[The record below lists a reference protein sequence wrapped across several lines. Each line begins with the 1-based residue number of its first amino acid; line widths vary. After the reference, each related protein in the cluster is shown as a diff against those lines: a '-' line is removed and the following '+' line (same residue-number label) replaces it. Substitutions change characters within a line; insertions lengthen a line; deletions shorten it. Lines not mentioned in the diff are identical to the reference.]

1 VATQDERLAAIAAA
15 AAATLRHTPYHVVRA
30 GDVAAAVRLPGETG
44 RSGATGRPGET
55 GRSGATGPPGE
66 AARSGATGPPGAA
79 GRNGVSTR
87 GGDSG
92 RSAVWLYNEVRNRRV
107 LVALGAAYAW
117 LEFPG
122 RVHAPPPGPIE
133 SVTAARS
140 AAAAALGVIVAFHRA
155 EQALMTQVGY
165 GIGDISTAE
174 KRQLAS
180 GTDLAPPSWPDS
192 SWGRV
197 AAAAWHGRCEVFTDF
212 LRPVLRACAESVTY
226 LAEPTASDSAA
237 RLSDIAFR
245 TCLADQEA
253 PVDLVARGLAAL
265 WFDWDLARVAGNLP
279 RDLESSETAL
289 ATVARRST
297 DPRAEA
303 NASAVV
309 VRVLL
314 EAGTLHE
321 RCVTQAQRTVG
332 LWQEL
337 AANPEEPA
345 EPGISLMSRAV
356 WHDLQRLSDAASHL
370 GLAAARYGD
379 RRLAAEAWRL
389 SRRVAE
395 NELAGDLPRM
405 SRADTNLAALAAE
418 AGRVHEASSLI
429 SGVLTA
435 RLELVGRQAEN
446 AAAWRRLTVT
456 ARAQA
461 DIARVAG
468 RVVDGVRLA
477 ADLLA
482 DRQARLGDPT
492 HADVAEARLVLG
504 QALLAAGLPVRA
516 RRCLEEAAE
525 SRRGR
530 FLPAS
535 YRVQEDLLWLARTAL
550 VLQHP
555 QAAIDL
561 LADEAAPTDWFGD
574 RVSFRLGYTA
584 RRLLALAGGRLGRTS
599 EATASLL
606 ADRERLADRPLCVP
620 LDPLVADFDRTLGEV
635 ALLGG
640 DFAGALAALARLAEA
655 EAGAPAPLPA
665 RGWTLVLLG
674 RAADGLGD
682 ARGAARCFNS
692 VADLAGSGID
702 LSHPVIL
709 AARYDQA
716 VRCAATGD
724 TGEAAGLLEP
734 VLDRTVLAHG
744 HPALG
749 EGHPLLARARAQA
762 QRLGITVPDPAA
774 DAGDASL
781 DIDV

>member
-15 AAATLRHTPYHVVRA
+15 AAATLRDTPYHVVRA

-44 RSGATGRPGET
+44 RSAET
-55 GRSGATGPPGE
+55 GRNSVTGRNGV
-66 AARSGATGPPGAA
+66 A
-79 GRNGVSTR
+79 GRNGVTGRNSVTAR
-87 GGDSG
+87 GGEAG

-107 LVALGAAYAW
+107 LVALAAAYAW
-117 LEFPG
+117 REFPG
-122 RVHAPPPGPIE
+122 RVNAPPPGPIE

-245 TCLADQEA
+245 TCLADREA

-265 WFDWDLARVAGNLP
+265 WFDWDLARVAGTLA

-303 NASAVV
+303 SASAVV

-321 RCVTQAQRTVG
+321 RCMTQAQRTVS
-332 LWQEL
+332 LWQDL
-337 AANPEEPA
+337 AAKPDESVD
-345 EPGISLMSRAV
+345 PGVSVTSRAV

-379 RRLAAEAWRL
+379 RRSAADAWRL

-395 NELAGDLPRM
+395 RELAGDLPRM
-405 SRADTNLAALAAE
+405 TRADTNLAALAAE

-429 SGVLTA
+429 SGVFSA
-435 RLELVGRQAEN
+435 RLELVDLQPEN

-456 ARAQA
+456 ARARA
-461 DIARVAG
+461 DIARVGG
-468 RVVDGVRLA
+468 RVVESVRLA

-482 DRQARLGDPT
+482 DRQARLRDPA

-504 QALLAAGLPVRA
+504 QALLAAGQPVPA
-516 RRCLEEAAE
+516 RRYLEEAAE

-535 YRVQEDLLWLARTAL
+535 YRVQEDLLWLVRAAL
-550 VLQHP
+550 VLEHP
-555 QAAIDL
+555 QAAVDL
-561 LADEAAPTDWFGD
+561 LAKEAAATDWFGD

-584 RRLLALAGGRLGRTS
+584 RRLLALAGGRLGRTD
-599 EATASLL
+599 EAAASLL

-620 LDPLVADFDRTLGEV
+620 LDPLVADFDRSLGEV
-635 ALLGG
+635 ALLAG
-640 DFAGALAALARLAEA
+640 DFAGGLATLAKLAEA
-655 EAGAPAPLPA
+655 EAEAAAPLPA

-674 RAADGLGD
+674 RAADRLGD
-682 ARGAARCFNS
+682 ARRAARCFDS
-692 VADLAGSGID
+692 VADLAAAGID
-702 LSHPVIL
+702 PSHPVIL

-716 VRCAATGD
+716 VRSAATGD

-734 VLDRTVLAHG
+734 VLDRTPLTHG

-749 EGHPLLARARAQA
+749 EAHPLLARARALA
-762 QRLGITVPDPAA
+762 QRLGITVPDPVA
-774 DAGDASL
+774 DADDASL
-781 DIDV
+781 DIDVLADG

>member
-1 VATQDERLAAIAAA
+1 VL
-15 AAATLRHTPYHVVRA
+15 
-30 GDVAAAVRLPGETG
+30 GE
-44 RSGATGRPGET
+44 
-55 GRSGATGPPGE
+55 
-66 AARSGATGPPGAA
+66 
-79 GRNGVSTR
+79 
-87 GGDSG
+87 SG

-107 LVALGAAYAW
+107 LVALAAAHAW

-122 RVHAPPPGPIE
+122 RVNAPPTGPIE
-133 SVTAARS
+133 TVTAARS

-155 EQALMTQVGY
+155 EQALVTQVGY

-180 GTDLAPPSWPDS
+180 GTDLIPPSWPDS
-192 SWGRV
+192 YWGRV

-226 LAEPTASDSAA
+226 LAEPNASDSAA

-245 TCLADQEA
+245 TCLADREA
-253 PVDLVARGLAAL
+253 PVDLVGRGLAAL
-265 WFDWDLARVAGNLP
+265 WFDWDLARVGGTLP

-303 NASAVV
+303 SASAVV

-314 EAGTLHE
+314 EAGTLHQ
-321 RCVTQAQRTVG
+321 RCMTQARRTVS
-332 LWQEL
+332 LWQDL
-337 AANPEEPA
+337 AAKPDEPED
-345 EPGISLMSRAV
+345 PGVSITSRAV

-379 RRLAAEAWRL
+379 RRSAADAWRL

-395 NELAGDLPRM
+395 QDLAGDPERIA
-405 SRADTNLAALAAE
+405 RADTNLAALAAE
-418 AGRVHEASSLI
+418 AGRMEEASRVI
-429 SGVLTA
+429 STVFRT
-435 RLELVGRQAEN
+435 RLEAADRQPEN

-461 DIARVAG
+461 DIARIGG
-468 RVVDGVRLA
+468 RVVEGVRLA

-482 DRQARLGDPT
+482 DRQSRLRDPA
-492 HADVAEARLVLG
+492 HSDVAEARLVLG

-535 YRVQEDLLWLARTAL
+535 YRVQEDLLWLVRTAL
-550 VLQHP
+550 VLERP
-555 QAAIDL
+555 RAVLDL
-561 LADEAAPTDWFGD
+561 LADQAAPTDWFRD

-584 RRLLALAGGRLGRTS
+584 RRLLALASGALGQS
-599 EATASLL
+599 EQAAARLL
-606 ADRERLADRPLCVP
+606 ADRERLADRPLDP
-620 LDPLVADFDRTLGEV
+620 GLDTLAADFDRSLGEV

-640 DFAGALAALARLAEA
+640 DVAGALATLSALAAAEA
-655 EAGAPAPLPA
+655 EAQAPPPA

-674 RAADGLGD
+674 RAADRIGD
-682 ARGAARCFNS
+682 VRRAAGCFNS
-692 VADLAGSGID
+692 VTDLASVGID
-702 LSHPVIL
+702 PGHPVIL
-709 AARYDQA
+709 TARYDQA

-724 TGEAAGLLEP
+724 TGEAADLLEP
-734 VLDRTVLAHG
+734 VLDRTPLAHG
-744 HPALG
+744 YPALG
-749 EGHPLLARARAQA
+749 DLHPLLARARALA
-762 QRLGITVPDPAA
+762 
-774 DAGDASL
+774 
-781 DIDV
+781 

>member
-1 VATQDERLAAIAAA
+1 VPTQDERLAAIAAA
-15 AAATLRHTPYHVVRA
+15 AALTLRHTPYHAVRA
-30 GDVAAAVRLPGETG
+30 GDVAAAVRLPGET
-44 RSGATGRPGET
+44 
-55 GRSGATGPPGE
+55 
-66 AARSGATGPPGAA
+66 
-79 GRNGVSTR
+79 
-87 GGDSG
+87 G

-107 LVALGAAYAW
+107 LVALAAAYAW

-122 RVHAPPPGPIE
+122 RANTPPTEPIQT
-133 SVTAARS
+133 VTAARS
-140 AAAAALGVIVAFHRA
+140 AAAGALGVIVAFHRA
-155 EQALMTQVGY
+155 EQVLMNQVGY

-180 GTDLAPPSWPDS
+180 GTDLTPPTWPDS
-192 SWGRV
+192 YWGRV
-197 AAAAWHGRCEVFTDF
+197 AAEAWHGRCAVFTDF

-226 LAEPTASDSAA
+226 LAEPNAADSAA

-245 TCLADQEA
+245 TCLADLEG

-265 WFDWDLARVAGNLP
+265 WFERDLTRVAGALP
-279 RDLESSETAL
+279 RDLESSEAAL
-289 ATVARRST
+289 ATVARRTT

-321 RCVTQAQRTVG
+321 RCMRQARQTVS

-337 AANPEEPA
+337 AADPDEPA
-345 EPGISLMSRAV
+345 EPGISLMSRAI

-379 RRLAAEAWRL
+379 RRSAAEAWRL
-389 SRRVAE
+389 SRLVAE
-395 NELAGDLPRM
+395 RDLAGDLPRM

-418 AGRVHEASSLI
+418 AGRVREASSLI
-429 SGVLTA
+429 SGVFRT
-435 RLELVGRQAEN
+435 RLELVDRQPES

-456 ARAQA
+456 ARTRA
-461 DIARVAG
+461 DIARIGGQVIE
-468 RVVDGVRLA
+468 GVRLA

-482 DRQARLGDPT
+482 DRQARLGDPD

-504 QALLAAGLPVRA
+504 QALLAAGQPVPA
-516 RRCLEEAAE
+516 RRYLEEAAE

-535 YRVQEDLLWLARTAL
+535 YRVQEDLLWLVRTAL
-550 VLQHP
+550 VLEHP
-555 QAAIDL
+555 RTALDL
-561 LADEAAPTDWFGD
+561 LTEEAAVTDWFGD

-584 RRLLALAGGRLGRTS
+584 RRLLALAQAGLGRTD

-606 ADRERLADRPLCVP
+606 ADRERLGDRPLCLG
-620 LDPLVADFDRTLGEV
+620 LDPLVADFDRALGEV
-635 ALLGG
+635 ALLGE
-640 DFAGALAALARLAEA
+640 DFAGALTTLAKLAEA
-655 EAGAPAPLPA
+655 QAAATATSPLPT

-682 ARGAARCFNS
+682 ARRA
-692 VADLAGSGID
+692 AGSFRSITDLVAGGID
-702 LSHPVIL
+702 PCHPVIL
-709 AARYDQA
+709 TARYDQA

-724 TGEAAGLLEP
+724 TGESADLLEP
-734 VLDRTVLAHG
+734 VLDRTPLAHG

-749 EGHPLLARARAQA
+749 DAHPLLVRARALA
-762 QRLGITVPDPAA
+762 QRLGIAVPETTTGP
-774 DAGDASL
+774 DAASL

>member
-1 VATQDERLAAIAAA
+1 MATQDERLAAIAAA
-15 AAATLRHTPYHVVRA
+15 AAVTLRRTPYHVVRA

-44 RSGATGRPGET
+44 RS
-55 GRSGATGPPGE
+55 
-66 AARSGATGPPGAA
+66 
-79 GRNGVSTR
+79 
-87 GGDSG
+87 
-92 RSAVWLYNEVRNRRV
+92 AVWLYNEVRNRRV
-107 LVALGAAYAW
+107 LVALAAAYAW
-117 LEFPG
+117 IEFPG
-122 RVHAPPPGPIE
+122 RVNTPPPGPIQ

-140 AAAAALGVIVAFHRA
+140 AAAGALGVIVAFHRA
-155 EQALMTQVGY
+155 EQALMNQVGY

-180 GTDLAPPSWPDS
+180 GTDLAPPTWPDS
-192 SWGRV
+192 YWGRV
-197 AAAAWHGRCEVFTDF
+197 AAAAWHGRCAAFTDF
-212 LRPVLRACAESVTY
+212 LRPVLQACAESVTY
-226 LAEPTASDSAA
+226 LAEPNAADSAA

-245 TCLADQEA
+245 TCLADLEA

-265 WFDWDLARVAGNLP
+265 WFERDLARVAGTLP

-321 RCVTQAQRTVG
+321 RCMRQARQTVS

-337 AANPEEPA
+337 VADPDEPA

-379 RRLAAEAWRL
+379 RRSAAEAWRL
-389 SRRVAE
+389 SRLVAE
-395 NELAGDLPRM
+395 QELAGDLPRM

-418 AGRVHEASSLI
+418 AGRLREASSLI
-429 SGVLTA
+429 SGVFRT
-435 RLELVGRQAEN
+435 RLELVDRQPES

-456 ARAQA
+456 ARTRA
-461 DIARVAG
+461 DIARIGGQVIE
-468 RVVDGVRLA
+468 GVRLA

-482 DRQARLGDPT
+482 DRQARLGDPA

-504 QALLAAGLPVRA
+504 QALLAAGQPVPA
-516 RRCLEEAAE
+516 RRYLEEAAE

-530 FLPAS
+530 FLPTS
-535 YRVQEDLLWLARTAL
+535 YRVQEDLLWLVRAALVLEHPRTAL
-550 VLQHP
+550 
-555 QAAIDL
+555 DL
-561 LADEAAPTDWFGD
+561 LAEEAAVTDWFGD

-584 RRLLALAGGRLGRTS
+584 RRLLALAHGGLGRTD

-606 ADRERLADRPLCVP
+606 ADRERLGDRPLCIG
-620 LDPLVADFDRTLGEV
+620 LDPLVADFDRALGEV

-640 DFAGALAALARLAEA
+640 DFAGALTTLAKLAEA
-655 EAGAPAPLPA
+655 EAEAAAAAPLPT

-674 RAADGLGD
+674 RAADRLGD
-682 ARGAARCFNS
+682 ARRA
-692 VADLAGSGID
+692 AGSFRSVTDLVAGGID
-702 LSHPVIL
+702 PCHPVVL
-709 AARYDQA
+709 TARYDQA

-724 TGEAAGLLEP
+724 TGESADLLEP
-734 VLDRTVLAHG
+734 VLDRTPLAHG

-749 EGHPLLARARAQA
+749 DAHPLLVRARALA
-762 QRLGITVPDPAA
+762 QRLGIAVPETMTGP
-774 DAGDASL
+774 DAASL